1 MCNVNKSTGN
11 VNSCNFSMCEVF
23 LCRLKF
29 MSMNK
34 HVFIVLLSILGLTPV
49 SLFSRSRVVNDT
61 IFSKN

>member
-1 MCNVNKSTGN
+1 
-11 VNSCNFSMCEVF
+11 MCEVF

-34 HVFIVLLSILGLTPV
+34 HVFIVILSVLGLIPV

-61 IFSKN
+61 IFSKKLNTERVCSILSASFIR